1 MRSESIVVCTERRS
15 VNGGQSTT
23 STASVSFLSSRYE
36 SFWVNWIATKWSW
49 CIFQFAAM
57 IGLRSVM
64 TRPSRVSTVRC
75 VVRSVRTGRG
85 IAQRLQA
92 GEVALLDELER
103 RAAAGAHVVDGAVE
117 PELADRRGAVAA
129 PDDREAGAFGDRGR
143 DRLRARRERRHLEH
157 THRAVPQHHVRL
169 GDRVREDGRG
179 LGPDVEPHPSVW
191 DPDRL

>member
-36 SFWVNWIATKWSW
+36 SFWVNWIAVKWSW

-64 TRPSRVSTVRC
+64 TRPSPCRRVRC
-75 VVRSVRTGRG
+75 VMRSVVAGRG
-85 IAQRLQA
+85 LAQRLQA

-117 PELADRRGAVAA
+117 PELADRGGAVAA
-129 PDDREAGAFGDRGR
+129 PDDREAGAVGHGRR

-157 THRAVPQHHVRL
+157 AHRAVPEHHAR
-169 GDRVREDGRG
+169 
-179 LGPDVEPHPSVW
+179 
-191 DPDRL
+191 